1 MASVDYVLTLGVV
14 LGAFMA
20 LAMLLFRAL
29 IAATEIESVIFSLP
43 VG

>member
-1 MASVDYVLTLGVV
+1 MASLDYVLTLGVV
-14 LGAFMA
+14 LAAFMG

-29 IAATEIESVIFSLP
+29 QAATEIESVIFSLP